1 MTRSVRSHPDVVIVG
16 AGITGCATALALAEA
31 GARVEVI
38 ERYRPAAMASG
49 WTLAGVRQSGR
60 DPAELLLART
70 AVEIWQTLDTRLE
83 APTGYRQGGN
93 LRLART
99 ESEAETISNLV
110 KSQTTAGLPMEL
122 LDSHQAREIAP
133 ALAEDFLLAS
143 WCPSDGHADPVASV
157 EGFRSAAERLGV
169 QFRTNLGVTSVTTGE
184 IGGLR
189 QFISL
194 ATTDGQIV
202 AGSALLA
209 AGVQTNTLLA
219 GLDLRIPMTTPMVS
233 VLQSIPLPASLGPV
247 IGVANADLT
256 VRQQIDGRL
265 RFTGGAE
272 YAGAQLDLSDEF
284 PAVHPP
290 AASLARTIALVSA
303 VLPMVTQ
310 APIARV
316 WGGLLDLTP
325 DALPVLDGVPGI
337 DGLFV
342 AAGFSGHGFGIGPA
356 VGQALASRILGD
368 TTGLSLN
375 AFSFDRFN
383 DWPETET
390 DGTLMLHG

>member
-1 MTRSVRSHPDVVIVG
+1 M
-16 AGITGCATALALAEA
+16 
-31 GARVEVI
+31 
-38 ERYRPAAMASG
+38 
-49 WTLAGVRQSGR
+49 
-60 DPAELLLART
+60 
-70 AVEIWQTLDTRLE
+70 
-83 APTGYRQGGN
+83 
-93 LRLART
+93 
-99 ESEAETISNLV
+99 
-110 KSQTTAGLPMEL
+110 
-122 LDSHQAREIAP
+122 
-133 ALAEDFLLAS
+133 
-143 WCPSDGHADPVASV
+143 
-157 EGFRSAAERLGV
+157 
-169 QFRTNLGVTSVTTGE
+169 
-184 IGGLR
+184 
-189 QFISL
+189 
-194 ATTDGQIV
+194 
-202 AGSALLA
+202 
-209 AGVQTNTLLA
+209 
-219 GLDLRIPMTTPMVS
+219 
-233 VLQSIPLPASLGPV
+233 

-290 AASLARTIALVSA
+290 AASLARTVALVSA
-303 VLPMVTQ
+303 VLPMVAQ

-375 AFSFDRFN
+375 AFSFDRSN
-383 DWPETET
+383 DLPETET